1 MGGAC
6 EYSHQHDQFK
16 FTLNLYFFIIIIK
29 LEIGVRRRHLFK
41 YIAAITTFTALKP
54 AAALDFVDFEP
65 DIYKKMLKRGK
76 PFMVGFLSDWWPD
89 CRNQQ
94 RTVSTLIN
102 SNSKY
107 SAITLLHADWDTY
120 RRSTLAK
127 DLNVRRRST
136 LIMFKDGEEIA
147 RNIALTNRDLIE
159 KMFKDAIDQWIILSA
174 DR

>member
-1 MGGAC
+1 M
-6 EYSHQHDQFK
+6 
-16 FTLNLYFFIIIIK
+16 
-29 LEIGVRRRHLFK
+29 
-41 YIAAITTFTALKP
+41 
-54 AAALDFVDFEP
+54 
-65 DIYKKMLKRGK
+65 
-76 PFMVGFLSDWWPD
+76 
-89 CRNQQ
+89 
-94 RTVSTLIN
+94 STLIN

-159 KMFKDAIDQWIILSA
+159 KMFKDAIDQ
-174 DR
+174 